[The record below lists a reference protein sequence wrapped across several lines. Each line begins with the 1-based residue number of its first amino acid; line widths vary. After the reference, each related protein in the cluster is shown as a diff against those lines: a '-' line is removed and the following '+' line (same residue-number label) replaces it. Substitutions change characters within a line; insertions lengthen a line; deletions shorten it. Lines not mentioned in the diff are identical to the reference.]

1 MVFVMYGAVLLIVFI
16 AVVVA
21 SRKDTRLAS
30 NGRRHKNRDRS
41 LFDGQSDCSLEASHV
56 VDWRALRN
64 HDCRGPCCRDKA
76 ALMPCD
82 KTLLAS

>member
-1 MVFVMYGAVLLIVFI
+1 MVFVMYGVVLLIVLI

-21 SRKDTRLAS
+21 ARKDTRLAS
-30 NGRRHKNRDRS
+30 TGVDTKSEEETFN
-41 LFDGQSDCSLEASHV
+41 GQSDCSLEASHV
-56 VDWRALRN
+56 VDRSALRN

-76 ALMPCD
+76 ALMPCE